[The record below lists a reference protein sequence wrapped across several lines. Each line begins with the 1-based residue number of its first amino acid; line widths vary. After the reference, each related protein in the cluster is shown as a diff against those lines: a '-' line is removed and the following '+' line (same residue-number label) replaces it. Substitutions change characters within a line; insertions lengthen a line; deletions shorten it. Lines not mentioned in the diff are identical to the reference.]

1 LKTILKTGGTQRPNV
16 ISEKREVTI
25 KTQVYED
32 AESFDE
38 DDIASRYQRVDT
50 DDLRKESISA
60 ALLEGSFIS
69 YGYLTANDTSKQQ

>member
-1 LKTILKTGGTQRPNV
+1 MV
-16 ISEKREVTI
+16 SEKREVTI

-38 DDIASRYQRVDT
+38 DAMANRYQRLDT
-50 DDLRKESISA
+50 DDMRKESISA

-69 YGYLTANDTSKQQ
+69 CSYLTANDTSKQQWNYI